1 MIFWIYFENDFI
13 NFHSKE
19 KDYVILFKKIT
30 LLFKN
35 ILWFYLEKVFLP
47 FLFGILFYKSYFK
60 NVFLLFLF
68 EKCDFTNLF

>member
-19 KDYVILFKKIT
+19 KDYIILFKKIT